1 MEKVGILNKVYPKD
15 LGLIIQAMLKLSQDE
30 RINIQDVNER
40 LAVFEQR
47 VSEKI
52 IKKKLWNMFNLY
64 NVKFT

>member
-40 LAVFEQR
+40 LAVFEER

-52 IKKKLWNMFNLY
+52 IKKKL
-64 NVKFT
+64 